1 MNPIHFT
8 EARPGPADWGACEDA
23 QALVAAT
30 LTLMTAY
37 AHGGETAERASA
49 ASQVAHNL
57 QRLSRL
63 GGSNPDFSRLCARLQ
78 KLWLV
83 RRG

>member
-1 MNPIHFT
+1 MNPIHTT
-8 EARPGPADWGACEDA
+8 ERTACEDA

-30 LTLMTAY
+30 LTLMTAH
-37 AHGGETAERASA
+37 AHAREGGERACA
-49 ASQVAHNL
+49 ATQVADNL

-63 GGSNPDFSRLCARLQ
+63 RGANPDFGRLCARLQ

-83 RRG
+83 QAG